1 MTIQAVDMVRN
12 IRNDYYDLIKDMSL
26 KERKEF
32 FRQKAAILKNRIDS
46 LSNEKQ
52 GKPKVTSKM

>member
-1 MTIQAVDMVRN
+1 MTIQAVDMARN
-12 IRNDYYDLIKDMSL
+12 IRNDYYDLIKDMSF

-32 FRQKAAILKNRIDS
+32 FRQKAEILKKRIDS

-52 GKPKVTSKM
+52 WENHRK

>member
-12 IRNDYYDLIKDMSL
+12 IRNDYYDSIKDMSF

-32 FRQKAAILKNRIDS
+32 FRQKAEILKKRFDS

-52 GKPKVTSKM
+52 WKNHRK